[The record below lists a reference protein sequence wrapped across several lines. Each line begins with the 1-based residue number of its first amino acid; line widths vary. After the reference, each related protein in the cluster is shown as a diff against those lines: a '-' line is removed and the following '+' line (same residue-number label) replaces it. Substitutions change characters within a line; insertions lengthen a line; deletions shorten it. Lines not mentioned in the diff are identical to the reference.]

1 MSTTVLIL
9 VTLGTAII
17 LGLAGYAWHLWS
29 KLRVF
34 KEEQN
39 EANRAAEEKIK
50 EFQKELIHDVRF
62 IARAVLEEQCEITE
76 GVIRIHFLISKLDP
90 EVWLNES
97 LSTTRQFYAAT
108 LDMPILDA
116 YKALSK
122 QEQFTLD
129 NERFRLEKE
138 HKDAIYKEFK
148 WLVAFDFPA
157 VKLVH

>member
-1 MSTTVLIL
+1 MNTTAIFLIA
-9 VTLGTAII
+9 LGAAII
-17 LGLAGYAWHLWS
+17 LVLAGYAWYLFS
-29 KLRVF
+29 KLRTLK
-34 KEEQN
+34 KEQL
-39 EANRAAEEKIK
+39 ATSIAAEEKIRSY
-50 EFQKELIHDVRF
+50 QQELIHDVHF
-62 IARAVLEEQCEITE
+62 IARAVLAEQCEITE

-90 EVWLNES
+90 DAWLNES
-97 LSTTRQFYAAT
+97 LSTTRQYYAAT

-138 HKDAIYKEFK
+138 HKDAIHKEFK

-157 VKLVH
+157 VTLVH

>member
-1 MSTTVLIL
+1 MNTTALVL
-9 VTLGTAII
+9 VVLGTAII
-17 LGLAGYAWHLWS
+17 LALAGYAWYLFS
-29 KLRVF
+29 KVRTLR
-34 KEEQN
+34 KEQ
-39 EANRAAEEKIK
+39 AAATHASEEKIK
-50 EFQKELIHDVRF
+50 EFQQELIQDLRF
-62 IARAVLEEQCEITE
+62 IARAVLAEQCEITE

-90 EVWLNES
+90 DAWLHES

>member
-9 VTLGTAII
+9 VALGTAII

-29 KLRVF
+29 KLRVL
-34 KEEQN
+34 KEEQS

-50 EFQKELIHDVRF
+50 EFQEELIHDVRF

-97 LSTTRQFYAAT
+97 LSTTRQFYTAT

-138 HKDAIYKEFK
+138 HKDAIHKEFK

>member
-1 MSTTVLIL
+1 MNT
-9 VTLGTAII
+9 TAILLIALGAVII
-17 LGLAGYAWHLWS
+17 LALSGYAWHLVS
-29 KLRVF
+29 KLRILK
-34 KEEQN
+34 KEQIK
-39 EANRAAEEKIK
+39 ASLAADEKIK
-50 EFQKELIHDVRF
+50 EFQKELINDVHF
-62 IARAVLEEQCEITE
+62 IARAVLAEQCEITE

-90 EVWLNES
+90 EVWLNKS
-97 LSTTRQFYAAT
+97 LSTTRQYYAAT

-138 HKDAIYKEFK
+138 HKDAIHSEFK

-157 VKLVH
+157 VTLVH